1 MFGLLVV
8 PGPEAPDDGEIAES
22 HVEPGKY
29 LKIPPV
35 VLDDPLLGG
44 EKKKNPSFHNFF
56 PGTTEAQGRR
66 ERQSRRRLQLEVQRM
81 QRRPPSV

>member
-29 LKIPPV
+29 FKIPPV
-35 VLDDPLLGG
+35 VLDNPLLE
-44 EKKKNPSFHNFF
+44 EKK
-56 PGTTEAQGRR
+56 
-66 ERQSRRRLQLEVQRM
+66 
-81 QRRPPSV
+81 

>member
-8 PGPEAPDDGEIAES
+8 PGPEAPDDGKIAES

-35 VLDDPLLGG
+35 ILDDPLLEK
-44 EKKKNPSFHNFF
+44 EKKKKKS
-56 PGTTEAQGRR
+56 EL
-66 ERQSRRRLQLEVQRM
+66 S
-81 QRRPPSV
+81 